1 MQDFRFKKNSTK
13 EKMGAKEIQLPKNVP
28 WPSFEEIKIY
38 SSVNSF
44 LLDLKKVENIINN
57 KEII

>member
-1 MQDFRFKKNSTK
+1 
-13 EKMGAKEIQLPKNVP
+13 MGAKDIQLPKNVP
-28 WPSFEEIKIY
+28 WLSIWIFFEEIKIY